1 MAVLNKA
8 DLLAKVGKIVGDN
21 TSDDALSLLE
31 DLSETYDD
39 LEKKTGGESE
49 WKTKYEENDKMWRQK
64 YRDRFLQAT
73 PKEDEEKP
81 EEPEQDNTPK
91 LKTTFEELFT
101 NE

>member
-21 TSDDALSLLE
+21 TSDDALSLVE
-31 DLSETYDD
+31 DLSDTYDD

-49 WKTKYEENDKMWRQK
+49 WKAKYEENDKMWRQK
-64 YRDRFLQAT
+64 YRDRFLQAS
-73 PKEDEEKP
+73 PKEDEKP
-81 EEPEQDNTPK
+81 AEETEQDDKPK